1 MTTRG
6 AVAGVMAVVA
16 AGLAPS
22 EARADQCQVVTE
34 AQAAAAVARLNA
46 SRIFMRLCEPCGE
59 HLGDHRPEIVRAAVA
74 VPDGDGNSRVMVN
87 GAEIDLAYIY
97 IRTGAT
103 TLTNLARVSGC
114 ETQSV
119 SPSISL
125 PPAPASAEAPT
136 EAPRPAA
143 GQLATIT
150 SCALRRTGFL
160 GMGAGRE
167 ADVGLVNQTEAA
179 RAFTVRVYVL
189 YPGNGRELAAVS
201 AVATTP
207 GVPATARVRFRARA
221 GMTSVQCEIAQ

>member
-6 AVAGVMAVVA
+6 AGAGVMAVGA

-125 PPAPASAEAPT
+125 PPAPA
-136 EAPRPAA
+136 
-143 GQLATIT
+143 
-150 SCALRRTGFL
+150 
-160 GMGAGRE
+160 GRE